1 MKFVL
6 LILICGVVFEAH
18 TQVKTLIPADD
29 EVNLPSN
36 DETKIGIST
45 TLDETVIHKDRIVS
59 LFAHHIK
66 NTMSSDFYHILDSG
80 KNFIEL
86 FVVYP
91 CRSFNL
97 KDIHAHQIINEGL
110 ITSSIVIQFND
121 STYDIHL
128 RDYQWVNKKKNRSS
142 VDDIYKV
149 YQKNDDLVYKLKYYG
164 ILKSCEMSIAESLS
178 NMMVIIDEVMKGKSI
193 DH

>member
-1 MKFVL
+1 MKFL
-6 LILICGVVFEAH
+6 LWLLFFGIAIEAQ
-18 TQVKTLIPADD
+18 TQIKTLIPADD

-36 DETKIGIST
+36 EESKIGIST
-45 TLDETVIHKDRIVS
+45 TLDETVIRKDKIVS
-59 LFAHHIK
+59 LFSNHIK
-66 NTMSSDFYHILDSG
+66 NTMSSDFYHILDTG

-91 CRSFNL
+91 CKSFNL
-97 KDIHAHQIINEGL
+97 KDIHAHQIINEGI
-110 ITSSIVIQFND
+110 ITSSIFIQFND

-128 RDYQWVNKKKNRSS
+128 KDYQWVNKKKNRSS
-142 VDDIYKV
+142 IDDIYKV

-178 NMMVIIDEVMKGKSI
+178 NMMVIIDEVMKGKGS
-193 DH
+193 

>member
-1 MKFVL
+1 MWL
-6 LILICGVVFEAH
+6 LFFGVAIEAQ
-18 TQVKTLIPADD
+18 TQIKTLIPADD

-36 DETKIGIST
+36 EESKIGIST
-45 TLDETVIHKDRIVS
+45 TLDETVIRKDKIVS
-59 LFAHHIK
+59 LFANHIK
-66 NTMSSDFYHILDSG
+66 NTMSSDFYHILDTG

-91 CRSFNL
+91 CKSFNL
-97 KDIHAHQIINEGL
+97 KDIHAHQVINEGI
-110 ITSSIVIQFND
+110 ITSSIFIQFKD

-128 RDYQWVNKKKNRSS
+128 KDYQWVNKKKNRSS
-142 VDDIYKV
+142 IDDIYKV

-178 NMMVIIDEVMKGKSI
+178 NMMVIIDEVMKGKGI
-193 DH
+193 EH

>member
-1 MKFVL
+1 MKFLFWL
-6 LILICGVVFEAH
+6 LFFGVVFDAK
-18 TQVKTLIPADD
+18 TQIKTLIPADD

-36 DETKIGIST
+36 EESKIGIST
-45 TLDETVIHKDRIVS
+45 TLDETVIHKNRLVS
-59 LFAHHIK
+59 LFSNHIK
-66 NTMSSDFYHILDSG
+66 NMMNSDFYHILDTG

-91 CRSFNL
+91 CKNFNL
-97 KDIHAHQIINEGL
+97 KDIHAHQVINEGI
-110 ITSSIVIQFND
+110 ITSSIFIQFND

-128 RDYQWVNKKKNRSS
+128 KDYQWVNKKKNRSS
-142 VDDIYKV
+142 IDDIYRV

-178 NMMVIIDEVMKGKSI
+178 NMMVIIDEVMKGKGS
-193 DH
+193 

>member
-1 MKFVL
+1 MKFL
-6 LILICGVVFEAH
+6 LWLLFFGIAIEAQ
-18 TQVKTLIPADD
+18 TQIKTLIPADD

-36 DETKIGIST
+36 EESKIGIST
-45 TLDETVIHKDRIVS
+45 TLDETVIHKDKIVS
-59 LFAHHIK
+59 LFSNHIK
-66 NTMSSDFYHILDSG
+66 NTMSSDFYHILDTG

-91 CRSFNL
+91 CKSFNL
-97 KDIHAHQIINEGL
+97 KDIHAHQIINEGI
-110 ITSSIVIQFND
+110 ITSSIFIQFND

-128 RDYQWVNKKKNRSS
+128 KDYQWVNKKKNRSS
-142 VDDIYKV
+142 IDDIYKV

-178 NMMVIIDEVMKGKSI
+178 NMMVIIDEVMKGKGS
-193 DH
+193 